1 MMWEERISKRRGD
14 KEDKRTIEKT
24 HFKKKENGDYL
35 QSNQKIIKHIGT
47 SMQNIEFSSKSN
59 KHFCAVWRKNLI
71 EQTFFH
77 PCMAND
83 GREYWQPDKAPSKGD
98 YYHKKWHPTWRG
110 DKAFCSFHFTYF
122 PPEYNKCR
130 EVWVNSFLQGSH
142 LQWFGLNFELPHW
155 SPKLQKGFRRSLFII
170 WFCKN
175 LGHSLVRDKEKGQPS
190 LFPSPPPSKFKFK
203 FFSSTGT
210 CIGTEFPLKEP

>member
-14 KEDKRTIEKT
+14 KEDKEDKRTIEKT
-24 HFKKKENGDYL
+24 HFKKGENGDYL

-47 SMQNIEFSSKSN
+47 STQNIEFSSKSN
-59 KHFCAVWRKNLI
+59 EHFCAVWRKNLI

-98 YYHKKWHPTWRG
+98 YYHKKWHPTTWRG

-122 PPEYNKCR
+122 HFPLEYTKCR

-142 LQWFGLNFELPHW
+142 LQWFGLSFELQHG
-155 SPKLQKGFRRSLFII
+155 SPKLQKGFRRSSRIRI
-170 WFCKN
+170 SYKY
-175 LGHSLVRDKEKGQPS
+175 LGTAL
-190 LFPSPPPSKFKFK
+190 
-203 FFSSTGT
+203 
-210 CIGTEFPLKEP
+210 